1 MASYLGP
8 RISTFD
14 LQIAVDAADK
24 NSYPGSGSVWYDL
37 TPTNKNGSMTSGPTN
52 GFSSEVGGCFNFT
65 GGADYIQFSST
76 SSYPFATGTLSIWV
90 TSDLTASTQMPMYII
105 GTSSNRY
112 YLQFGSDN
120 ELYFYRGSDLS
131 KRISI
136 KDPYVSGEWYN
147 AVMTYASNGAST
159 TGNFSGFLN
168 GNYVGTNT
176 YAEGASFGGNIYLGS
191 QAGSTQLLDGRIAV
205 FNFYPRVLSN
215 KEIKENFTNLSGRF
229 FGV

>member
-8 RISTFD
+8 RISTYD
-14 LQIAVDAADK
+14 LTLEVDAADK

-52 GFSSEVGGCFNFT
+52 GFLNEVGGCFNFT

-76 SSYPFATGTLSIWV
+76 SSFPFATGTISIWV
-90 TSDLTASTQMPMYII
+90 TTDLISTTQLPIYIVGG
-105 GTSSNRY
+105 GTNRY
-112 YLQFGSDN
+112 YLQFVSN
-120 ELYFYRGSDLS
+120 SNLLFYRGSD
-131 KRISI
+131 ISRNIVI
-136 KDPYVSGEWYN
+136 KYPVVSGEWYN

-168 GNYVGTNT
+168 GSYVGTNT
-176 YAEGASFGGNIYLGS
+176 YAEGTSFGSSIYLGS
-191 QAGSTQLLDGRIAV
+191 QVGSSQFLDGKIAV
-205 FNFYPRVLSN
+205 FNFYPRILSTD
-215 KEIKENFTNLSGRF
+215 EIKQNFFSLSGRF